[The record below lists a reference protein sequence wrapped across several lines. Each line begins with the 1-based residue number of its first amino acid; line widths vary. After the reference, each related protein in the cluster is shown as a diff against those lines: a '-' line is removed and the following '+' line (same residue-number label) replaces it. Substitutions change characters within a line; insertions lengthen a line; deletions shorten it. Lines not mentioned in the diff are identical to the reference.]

1 MFTDRSWK
9 KVISAGHK
17 IPDVPKVDPEEQRQR
32 LKELW
37 RSLKHSQ
44 TSVRGITLAKPVK
57 IDVVQKTLEQILTI
71 LSKKGVVF
79 LCNSVN
85 LQYNATIKDTFMNMG
100 IIFRTGTSILALH
113 YRIIHHLVT
122 MQYASLTFEDDKKR
136 FLLKGLP
143 RFDEWYLSMYVSGVF
158 TLKKEVVKEE
168 EEELFI

>member
-1 MFTDRSWK
+1 
-9 KVISAGHK
+9 
-17 IPDVPKVDPEEQRQR
+17 
-32 LKELW
+32 
-37 RSLKHSQ
+37 
-44 TSVRGITLAKPVK
+44 
-57 IDVVQKTLEQILTI
+57 
-71 LSKKGVVF
+71 
-79 LCNSVN
+79 
-85 LQYNATIKDTFMNMG
+85 MG